1 LGNAFGHSHS
11 WVNMVSKVFMLL
23 SSSFFHM

>member
-11 WVNMVSKVFMLL
+11 WVKHGLQVFMLFSL
-23 SSSFFHM
+23 SFFHM

>member
-11 WVNMVSKVFMLL
+11 WLI
-23 SSSFFHM
+23 HGP